1 MFQSC
6 GCKQATIYS
15 NHILVEALQLSFS
28 IAVVISLTKAL
39 DNDYKIMNSV
49 LVTLAN
55 HWPFS

>member
-55 HWPFS
+55 H